1 MNDYKSHVWGAI
13 QDKIQSEQF
22 NTYIH
27 SAFTY
32 TYFHSHIHTSPK
44 IIYVCKSNMFVY
56 LNKICVFNQRMYVWE
71 SIVEMKGRSFLSLWL
86 AGNLQPRHVQN
97 AIIKPWKKC
106 KPCSKGSN
114 HRGFEQHFIILLKR
128 LHLCPL
134 PVISRCTS
142 PNSSV
147 ENQTQQLFRQ
157 RGDPQMLA
165 TGHTDQ
171 ATRCWSQLPL
181 HGFQI

>member
-13 QDKIQSEQF
+13 QDTIQSEQF
-22 NTYIH
+22 NTYIR

-32 TYFHSHIHTSPK
+32 TYFHSHT
-44 IIYVCKSNMFVY
+44 
-56 LNKICVFNQRMYVWE
+56 
-71 SIVEMKGRSFLSLWL
+71 WL
-86 AGNLQPRHVQN
+86 AGNLQPGHVQN

-181 HGFQI
+181 HGFQMQGKMNPWCSAHTHSGVTVTPL